1 MCFLLRYHSNNTW
14 IAQPTN
20 GLSHNNFNSD
30 TNAIPSLFCNL
41 GNLNSL
47 RLMRSYLSGSIPTCL
62 GKSLFTTLDLLYNK
76 LTIPIHPF
84 SNPKPPTH
92 VIFLIFY
99 VVTYQAV
106 ILSNNH
112 LTCPTPNNYA
122 KLISISQLDLGGN
135 RLSGTIPD
143 FISQWQ
149 LWGQLDLWGYMF
161 ISEFHVPKDYFA
173 HTNLCITWIYHI
185 TISTI
190 MSYCFYL
197 IFIAHGSIGLET
209 IHIGKNLFYGP
220 LQLDFSLFM
229 SLR

>member
-1 MCFLLRYHSNNTW
+1 MNECKLLKKVMLSISAIYETTNFTIICRFFTTSISHIGLSVELHLANFFFFPFYTLVSLIQANASHLVLNFNNRLCFLLRYHSNNTW

-149 LWGQLDLWGYMF
+149 L
-161 ISEFHVPKDYFA
+161 
-173 HTNLCITWIYHI
+173 
-185 TISTI
+185 
-190 MSYCFYL
+190 
-197 IFIAHGSIGLET
+197 
-209 IHIGKNLFYGP
+209 
-220 LQLDFSLFM
+220 
-229 SLR
+229 